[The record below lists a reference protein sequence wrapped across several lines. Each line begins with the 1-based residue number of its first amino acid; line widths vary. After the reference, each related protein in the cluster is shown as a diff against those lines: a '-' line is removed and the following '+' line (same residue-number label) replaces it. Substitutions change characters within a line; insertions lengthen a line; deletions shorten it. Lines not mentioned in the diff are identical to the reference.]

1 MFAQGLA
8 SEAAPLSDYF
18 TWLSIVETACLKYAP
33 HPRLEPSR
41 FSRISALPLL
51 YFLYYHSRHP
61 KMFWNELRLKHFF
74 YLLSQ
79 AVLRVCSIGPFELSW
94 ATQIYWTAEP
104 KGASAMKIAHALRVS
119 WKSFQYSSEVLFRA
133 LGLNLI
139 LVGLRSLRR
148 LAVGRGFDE
157 PTKIAIRKSRKTAL
171 LRALIHIVPL
181 GVALWEIS
189 FNWNTY
195 YVGSNVQSQ
204 ALYQF
209 GAKLHEMTA
218 QASIAAVMFSYVR
231 YELSLGQGLPFG
243 ALFSGL
249 QVSQASY
256 LWSTEFWGSIYSTSI
271 SFKRKMG
278 MAVIIII
285 AIFLAATVGPSSAIL
300 LIPRLEYWPAGSTDI
315 WINATAAELWPD
327 V

>member
-1 MFAQGLA
+1 
-8 SEAAPLSDYF
+8 
-18 TWLSIVETACLKYAP
+18 
-33 HPRLEPSR
+33 
-41 FSRISALPLL
+41 
-51 YFLYYHSRHP
+51 
-61 KMFWNELRLKHFF
+61 
-74 YLLSQ
+74 
-79 AVLRVCSIGPFELSW
+79 
-94 ATQIYWTAEP
+94 
-104 KGASAMKIAHALRVS
+104 MKFNHALRTS
-119 WKSFQYSSEVLFRA
+119 WGNFKGSSEVLFRA
-133 LGLNLI
+133 LGLHLI
-139 LVGLRSLRR
+139 LVGLRSLRS

-171 LRALIHIVPL
+171 LRALIHVVPL
-181 GVALWEIS
+181 GVALWEIT

-195 YVGSNVQSQ
+195 YVGSNVQNQ

-218 QASIAAVMFSYVR
+218 QASIAAVIFSYVR

-256 LWSTEFWGSIYSTSI
+256 LWSPEFWGSIYSTNI
-271 SFKRKMG
+271 PFKRKVG

-315 WINATAAELWPD
+315 WINITAAELWPD

>member
-1 MFAQGLA
+1 
-8 SEAAPLSDYF
+8 
-18 TWLSIVETACLKYAP
+18 
-33 HPRLEPSR
+33 
-41 FSRISALPLL
+41 
-51 YFLYYHSRHP
+51 
-61 KMFWNELRLKHFF
+61 
-74 YLLSQ
+74 
-79 AVLRVCSIGPFELSW
+79 
-94 ATQIYWTAEP
+94 
-104 KGASAMKIAHALRVS
+104 MKITHALRTS
-119 WKSFQYSSEVLFRA
+119 WGSLKGSGEILFRA
-133 LGLNLI
+133 LGLHLI
-139 LVGLRSLRR
+139 LVGLKSLRR
-148 LAVGRGFDE
+148 FAVGRGFDE

-171 LRALIHIVPL
+171 LRALIHVVPL
-181 GVALWEIS
+181 GVALWEIT
-189 FNWNTY
+189 FNWNTF
-195 YVGSNVQSQ
+195 YVGSKVQNQ

-218 QASIAAVMFSYVR
+218 QASIAAVVFSYVR

-278 MAVIIII
+278 MAVTIII

-315 WINATAAELWPD
+315 WINITAAELWPD

>member
-1 MFAQGLA
+1 
-8 SEAAPLSDYF
+8 
-18 TWLSIVETACLKYAP
+18 
-33 HPRLEPSR
+33 
-41 FSRISALPLL
+41 
-51 YFLYYHSRHP
+51 
-61 KMFWNELRLKHFF
+61 
-74 YLLSQ
+74 
-79 AVLRVCSIGPFELSW
+79 
-94 ATQIYWTAEP
+94 
-104 KGASAMKIAHALRVS
+104 MKIAHPLRTT
-119 WKSFQYSSEVLFRA
+119 WQSFKDSSEVSFRA
-133 LGLNLI
+133 LGLHLI
-139 LVGLRSLRR
+139 LVGLKSLRR

-157 PTKIAIRKSRKTAL
+157 PTKIAIRKSRKIAL
-171 LRALIHIVPL
+171 LRALIHVVPV
-181 GVALWEIS
+181 GVALWEIT

-195 YVGSNVQSQ
+195 YVGSKVQNQ

-218 QASIAAVMFSYVR
+218 QASIAAVVFSYVR

-271 SFKRKMG
+271 PSKRKTG
-278 MAVIIII
+278 MTVIIII

-315 WINATAAELWPD
+315 WINITAAELWPD

>member
-1 MFAQGLA
+1 
-8 SEAAPLSDYF
+8 
-18 TWLSIVETACLKYAP
+18 
-33 HPRLEPSR
+33 
-41 FSRISALPLL
+41 
-51 YFLYYHSRHP
+51 
-61 KMFWNELRLKHFF
+61 
-74 YLLSQ
+74 
-79 AVLRVCSIGPFELSW
+79 
-94 ATQIYWTAEP
+94 
-104 KGASAMKIAHALRVS
+104 MKSSHALRTS
-119 WKSFQYSSEVLFRA
+119 WESFKVSSEVLFRA

-157 PTKIAIRKSRKTAL
+157 PTKIAIRKSRKIAL
-171 LRALIHIVPL
+171 LRALIHVVPL
-181 GVALWEIS
+181 GVALWEIT

-195 YVGSNVQSQ
+195 YVGSKVQNQ

-218 QASIAAVMFSYVR
+218 QASIAAAVFSYVR

-256 LWSTEFWGSIYSTSI
+256 LWSTEFWGSIYSTNI
-271 SFKRKMG
+271 LIKRKMS
-278 MAVIIII
+278 MALIVVI
-285 AIFLAATVGPSSAIL
+285 AILLAATVGPSSAIL
-300 LIPRLEYWPAGSTDI
+300 LIPRLEYWPAGSTDV

>member
-1 MFAQGLA
+1 M
-8 SEAAPLSDYF
+8 
-18 TWLSIVETACLKYAP
+18 
-33 HPRLEPSR
+33 
-41 FSRISALPLL
+41 RIA
-51 YFLYYHSRHP
+51 
-61 KMFWNELRLKHFF
+61 N
-74 YLLSQ
+74 
-79 AVLRVCSIGPFELSW
+79 
-94 ATQIYWTAEP
+94 
-104 KGASAMKIAHALRVS
+104 ALRVS
-119 WKSFQYSSEVLFRA
+119 WKSLQGSSEVLFRA

-171 LRALIHIVPL
+171 LRALIHVVPL
-181 GVALWEIS
+181 SIALWEIT

-195 YVGSNVQSQ
+195 YVGSKVQNQ

-218 QASIAAVMFSYVR
+218 QASIAAVVFSYVR

-271 SFKRKMG
+271 PSKRKMG
-278 MAVIIII
+278 MAVIIVI

-315 WINATAAELWPD
+315 WMNITAAELWPD

>member
-1 MFAQGLA
+1 MKATH
-8 SEAAPLSDYF
+8 PLR
-18 TWLSIVETACLKYAP
+18 T
-33 HPRLEPSR
+33 
-41 FSRISALPLL
+41 
-51 YFLYYHSRHP
+51 
-61 KMFWNELRLKHFF
+61 
-74 YLLSQ
+74 
-79 AVLRVCSIGPFELSW
+79 SW
-94 ATQIYWTAEP
+94 
-104 KGASAMKIAHALRVS
+104 G
-119 WKSFQYSSEVLFRA
+119 SFRSSSEVLFRA

-139 LVGLRSLRR
+139 LVGLRSLQR
-148 LAVGRGFDE
+148 LAVGRGFNE
-157 PTKIAIRKSRKTAL
+157 STKIAIRKSRKTAL
-171 LRALIHIVPL
+171 LRALIHVVPL

-195 YVGSNVQSQ
+195 YVGSNVQNQ
-204 ALYQF
+204 AYYQF
-209 GAKLHEMTA
+209 GAKIHEMTA
-218 QASIAAVMFSYVR
+218 QASIATVVFSYVR

-256 LWSTEFWGSIYSTSI
+256 LWSTEFWGLLYSPNI

-285 AIFLAATVGPSSAIL
+285 AILLAGTVGPSSAIL
-300 LIPRLEYWPAGSTDI
+300 LIPRLEYWPAGSTDV